1 MTKVN
6 THGMKM
12 HGLKV
17 AAGVTRDAYPYS
29 GHYVQISY
37 DTNTGYIYAHWN
49 VDVNSWMQY
58 DNPAIFTAVRATRHM
73 TMQQIA
79 DAIAEA
85 VADRAALAA
94 RA

>member
-12 HGLKV
+12 HGLK
-17 AAGVTRDAYPYS
+17 AAARETRDLYPYS

-37 DTNTGYIYAHWN
+37 DTETGDVWAYWH
-49 VDVNSWMQY
+49 VDINSWIHY